1 MAEKI
6 MVVDDET
13 DLEFVIRQK
22 FRKQI
27 RNNEFEFVFAYNG
40 LEALAKLIE
49 NPDISI
55 ILSDINMPE
64 MDGLTLLSRLNEL
77 KRPNLKT
84 VICSAYGDMENIRMA
99 MNRGAFDFVTKPVD
113 FTDLEITIMKTIEQ
127 LDIIRKALDD
137 HDQLISLQRD
147 LDIAGEIQQAI
158 LPKQFP
164 PFPDISQFDIYGSMT
179 AAKMVGGDFFDF
191 FLIDND
197 RIGFVIGDVSGKGV
211 PAAIFMAVSRTLIRA
226 TGLKGIPSNECLNY
240 ANKLLCGESLDSMF
254 VTVFYGILN
263 YKTGELDYT
272 NAGHNTPYLIK
283 KNGELIT
290 FPYTNNTI
298 LGAFDFYDFH
308 SESIKLEKGDTLLLY
323 TDGITEAFNLAE
335 EEFGEQRLKDSFAKY
350 VELEVNEMVDMIV
363 GNVHEFST
371 DVPQSDDITA
381 LAVKLK

>member
-49 NPDISI
+49 HPDISI

-64 MDGLTLLSRLNEL
+64 MDGLTLLTKLNEL

-113 FTDLEITIMKTIEQ
+113 FTDLELTILKTIEQ
-127 LDIIRKALDD
+127 LDIIRQALDD

-164 PFPDISQFDIYGSMT
+164 PFPDIREFEIYGSMT

-197 RIGFVIGDVSGKGV
+197 RIGFVVGDVSGKGV

-263 YKTGELDYT
+263 YKTGVLDYT
-272 NAGHNTPYLIK
+272 NAGHNTPYLLK
-283 KNGELIT
+283 NNGELIT

-298 LGAFDFYDFH
+298 LGAFDFYDFNP
-308 SESIKLEKGDTLLLY
+308 ESITLDKGDTLLLY
-323 TDGITEAFNLAE
+323 TDGVTEAFNLE
-335 EEFGEQRLKDSFAKY
+335 EELYSDNRLMETFVKY
-350 VELEVNEMVDMIV
+350 ANQGVKPVVDLIVED
-363 GNVHEFST
+363 VHKFSSG
-371 DVPQSDDITA
+371 VPQSDDITA
-381 LAVKLK
+381 LAIKLM